1 MGTDH
6 WIFMQLQGE
15 GDFLLDSAIELRS
28 FLYIHEE
35 RADTCKSCSL
45 VLGFVTFLVGSYL

>member
-1 MGTDH
+1 
-6 WIFMQLQGE
+6 MQLQGE
-15 GDFLLDSAIELRS
+15 GGFLLVSAIELRS

-45 VLGFVTFLVGSYL
+45 VLGFMTLLVGSYL